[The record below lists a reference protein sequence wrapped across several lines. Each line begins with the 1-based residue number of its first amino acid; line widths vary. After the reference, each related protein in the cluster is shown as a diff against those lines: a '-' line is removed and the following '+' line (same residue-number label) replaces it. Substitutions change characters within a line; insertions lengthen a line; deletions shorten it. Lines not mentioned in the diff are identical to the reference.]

1 MPSEELLSYAY
12 QTRAGEGRRVRVLR
26 TDESPWRV
34 ERVVEQPDG
43 DDGWREVGRE
53 ELTEIVI
60 NGEHRAPKT
69 LLPSE
74 GRR

>member
-1 MPSEELLSYAY
+1 
-12 QTRAGEGRRVRVLR
+12 VRVLR